1 MSQVYRYSMQAI
13 LIGILTYMLKVFI
26 FRGCPTMSMTDAGY
40 VAGLVFIILYFVDKP
55 LPLPI

>member
-1 MSQVYRYSMQAI
+1 MQAI